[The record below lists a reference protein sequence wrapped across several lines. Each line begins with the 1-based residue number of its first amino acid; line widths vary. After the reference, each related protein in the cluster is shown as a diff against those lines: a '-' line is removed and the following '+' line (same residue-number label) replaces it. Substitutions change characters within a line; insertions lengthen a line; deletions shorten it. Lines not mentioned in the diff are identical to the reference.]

1 MSPQIAPL
9 TLFFASIFTSN
20 ILLANFL
27 GMCSFISISKDFTS
41 SNGLGLAV
49 TVVLTLTGMI
59 NWAVLHY
66 ILYPLGLY
74 YLRFI
79 VFIVVIAAVVQIL
92 EMVID
97 RLSPA
102 LYMTL
107 GIFLPLITVNC
118 AIMGVALFIEIRKY
132 SFIQATVFSLA
143 RSISAS
149 VGRVATAV
157 NSGFANVAR
166 QRCACHRQKRVI
178 PKNLGQLAL
187 RNQPSSPLC
196 ACLRRPKRVPYLCS
210 CGWISYPPSWS
221 QCSSVARVK
230 SLGVW

>member
-9 TLFFASIFTSN
+9 SLFFASIFTSN

-27 GMCSFISISKDFTS
+27 GMCSFISISKDFDS

-49 TVVLTLTGMI
+49 TVVLTITGVV

-66 ILYPLGLY
+66 ILFPLGLY

-79 VFIVVIAAVVQIL
+79 VFIIVIAAVVQIL

-118 AIMGVALFIEIRKY
+118 AILGAVLFIEIRNY
-132 SFIQATVFSLA
+132 TFLQSAIFSLGSGLGWWLA
-143 RSISAS
+143 IAS
-149 VGRVATAV
+149 LAAIRKKVDRAPVPAGLKGPGITLITIGFMAMAFIGF
-157 NSGFANVAR
+157 SGMLKV
-166 QRCACHRQKRVI
+166 Q
-178 PKNLGQLAL
+178 
-187 RNQPSSPLC
+187 
-196 ACLRRPKRVPYLCS
+196 
-210 CGWISYPPSWS
+210 
-221 QCSSVARVK
+221 
-230 SLGVW
+230 